1 MHAQLAHQMAFAL
14 TDDIMFTGVVA
25 AVLLGGLAWFFGAL
39 ISIVGSNLSGG
50 MKLVWVAFAFMAPFL
65 GCLLWFLIG
74 RHDAQRRL
82 GIG

>member
-1 MHAQLAHQMAFAL
+1 MQTQLAHQMTLAL
-14 TDDIMFTGVVA
+14 SDDLMFSGVVA
-25 AVLLGGLAWFFGAL
+25 VLLIGGLAWFFGAL

-50 MKLVWVAFAFMAPFL
+50 MKLVWVAFAFVAPFL